1 MKKITVLLCSLL
13 LVISLAACGNANTDS
28 DGNVNNSGMENGIME
43 NSNTQNSN
51 SQNSNSQDSGPS
63 VSSSIQS
70 TVDGAV
76 SDISEL
82 VAEITGEDAKKKA
95 LEYAGVK
102 KEDVTDLEID
112 LDRDGDI
119 LKYEIDFR
127 HGNIEYD
134 YDINAITGEIISANK
149 DRK

>member
-1 MKKITVLLCSLL
+1 MKKITILLCSLL
-13 LVISLAACGNANTDS
+13 LVISLSACGNTNTDS
-28 DGNVNNSGMENGIME
+28 DGNVNNSGMDNGITS

-51 SQNSNSQDSGPS
+51 SQHSGSS
-63 VSSSIQS
+63 VSSTIDS
-70 TVDGAV
+70 TLQGAA
-76 SDISEL
+76 SDMSEL

-95 LEYAGVK
+95 FEHAGVK

-112 LDRDGDI
+112 LDRDGSI

-134 YDINAITGEIISANK
+134 YDINAITGEIISADK